1 MKNTLGNIEALVKL
15 LGFLWNMGWGHSL
28 LNVYVCPHPMP
39 ASFLAL
45 WGTIKLGTKGETS
58 WILQSC
64 TARWQAPAWWS
75 FTRHEERAAFL
86 QVLHL
91 LGLVPL
97 LASLAVIL
105 LPGVRTQSSQI
116 TLIPHTL

>member
-1 MKNTLGNIEALVKL
+1 MKH
-15 LGFLWNMGWGHSL
+15 LGFLWCMGWECSL

-45 WGTIKLGTKGETS
+45 WGTENLGTKGET
-58 WILQSC
+58 LLCLLPSC
-64 TARWQAPAWWS
+64 IARWESPAWWR

-86 QVLHL
+86 HTFHL

-97 LASLAVIL
+97 LASLVVISF
-105 LPGVRTQSSQI
+105 PGVRT
-116 TLIPHTL
+116 